1 MYIVNL
7 PTNQICNL
15 IHLNDY
21 KSSGSFFAYQTI
33 LADFQ
38 TGFITK
44 VIGILKLQ
52 LSVWLSVYF

>member
-21 KSSGSFFAYQTI
+21 NSSRSFFAYQTI

-52 LSVWLSVYF
+52 